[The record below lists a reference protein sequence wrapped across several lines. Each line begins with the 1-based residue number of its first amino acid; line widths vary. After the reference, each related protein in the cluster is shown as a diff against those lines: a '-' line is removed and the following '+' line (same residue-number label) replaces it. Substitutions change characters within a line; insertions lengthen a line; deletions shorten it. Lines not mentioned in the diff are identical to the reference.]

1 MEFERA
7 QRYLSGLTEF
17 KDMAASFKGQKT
29 GFKDGLESIK
39 AWW

>member
-1 MEFERA
+1 MEFGTGA
-7 QRYLSGLTEF
+7 KVILTEF

-39 AWW
+39 RGV